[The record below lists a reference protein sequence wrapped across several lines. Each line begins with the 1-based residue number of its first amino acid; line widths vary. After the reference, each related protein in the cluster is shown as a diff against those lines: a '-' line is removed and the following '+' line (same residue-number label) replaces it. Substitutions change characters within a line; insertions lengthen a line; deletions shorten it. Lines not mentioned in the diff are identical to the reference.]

1 MFTMQ
6 TERTPI
12 LQNNSRM
19 KSIVELFGLV
29 DIKADH

>member
-6 TERTPI
+6 TDRTPI

-19 KSIVELFGLV
+19 KSIVELFGL

>member
-6 TERTPI
+6 TDSAPI
-12 LQNNSRM
+12 LQNNTRM

>member
-6 TERTPI
+6 TDRTPI

-19 KSIVELFGLV
+19 ISIVELFGLV

>member
-1 MFTMQ
+1 MVTMQ
-6 TERTPI
+6 TDRSPI
-12 LQNNSRM
+12 LQNNSLL